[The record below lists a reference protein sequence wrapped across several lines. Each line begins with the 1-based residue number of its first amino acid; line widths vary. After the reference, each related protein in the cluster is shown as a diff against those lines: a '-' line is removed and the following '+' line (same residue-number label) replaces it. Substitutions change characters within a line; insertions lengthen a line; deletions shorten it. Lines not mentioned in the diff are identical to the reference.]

1 MKRIF
6 VAIITLAIIT
16 TAFISQ
22 SEPNLKEIVAKA
34 ENRMRGQSSIA
45 TMKITTVRPKYS
57 REMRVKNWTKTED
70 YNVMYIMEPA
80 RDKGTVYLKRKKEI
94 WYYLPKI
101 ERNIKMPPS
110 MMNQSWMGT
119 DMSNDDL
126 VRKTSYANDF
136 TQKLIGSATIAGV
149 DCYEIELFP
158 LENTDVVWGKIKMWV
173 EKDLFNV
180 MKQEQYDEDL
190 ELVNT
195 MNASNVKQMGGET
208 LPARMEIVPADKKGQ
223 KTVMEYESLQFDV
236 EIPEQYFTTQYM
248 TRLRP

>member
-1 MKRIF
+1 MRKITF
-6 VAIITLAIIT
+6 VITFLFFGLA
-16 TAFISQ
+16 AFVSQ
-22 SEPNLKEIVAKA
+22 SEPDLKEIVGKA
-34 ENRMRGQSSIA
+34 ENRMRGKSSIA
-45 TMKITTVRPKYS
+45 SMKITTVRPKYS

-126 VRKTSYANDF
+126 VKKTSYANDF
-136 TQKLIGSATIAGV
+136 SQKLVGSATVSGV
-149 DCYEIELFP
+149 DCYEIELMP
-158 LENTDVVWGKIKMWV
+158 LEETDVVWGKVKMWIDK
-173 EKDLFNV
+173 ELHNI
-180 MKQEQYDEDL
+180 MRQEQYDEDL

-195 MNASNVKQMGGET
+195 MNASDVKAMDGET
-208 LPARMEIVPADKKGQ
+208 IPTRMEIVPADKKGQ
-223 KTVMEYESLQFDV
+223 KTIMEYESLQFDV
-236 EIPEQYFTTQYM
+236 KIPEQYFTTQFM

>member
-1 MKRIF
+1 MKKI
-6 VAIITLAIIT
+6 ALALIALAVGV
-16 TAFISQ
+16 TAFINQ
-22 SEPNLKEIVAKA
+22 SEPNLSEIISKA
-34 ENRMRGQSSIA
+34 ENRMRGKSSIA

-57 REMRVKNWTKTED
+57 RDMRIKNWTKTED
-70 YNVMYIMEPA
+70 FNVMYIMEPA
-80 RDKGTVYLKRKKEI
+80 RDKGTVYLKREKEI

-126 VRKTSYANDF
+126 VKKTSYANDF
-136 TQKLIGSATIAGV
+136 THKLIGSVTVSGV
-149 DCYEIELFP
+149 DCYEIELIP
-158 LENTDVVWGKIKMWV
+158 KPDTDVVWGKIKMWV
-173 EKDLFNV
+173 DKKLFNI

-195 MNASNVKQMGGET
+195 MNASKVKSMGGET
-208 LPARMEIVPADKKGQ
+208 LPTHMEMIPADKKGQ
-223 KTVMEYESLQFDV
+223 KTIMVYESIQFNV